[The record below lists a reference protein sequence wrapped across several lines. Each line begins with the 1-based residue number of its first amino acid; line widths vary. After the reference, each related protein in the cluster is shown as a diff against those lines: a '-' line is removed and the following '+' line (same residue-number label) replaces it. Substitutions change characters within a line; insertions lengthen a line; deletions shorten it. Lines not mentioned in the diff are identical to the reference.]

1 MNTSQTPP
9 TLTLACPDCHGL
21 TRVAEARLGEGP
33 RCPRCKA
40 ALFQGHPVELD
51 EPAFNAHVGK
61 SSLPVVVDFWAAWCG
76 PCRAMAPHFAAAAG
90 RMEPRLRFA
99 KVDTEA
105 APSLAARYNIRSIP
119 TLIVF
124 RNGQPVAQQAGAM
137 ETGAL
142 MRWLESTGLG

>member
-1 MNTSQTPP
+1 MKSSQGTASV
-9 TLTLACPDCHGL
+9 TLACPDCHGL
-21 TRVAEARLGEGP
+21 ARVPEARLGENP

-40 ALFQGHPVELD
+40 TLFQGHPVELD
-51 EPAFNAHVGK
+51 EAAFNAHVGK
-61 SSLPVVVDFWAAWCG
+61 TSLPVVVDFWASWCG

-105 APSLAARYNIRSIP
+105 VPSLAARYNIRSIP

-137 ETGAL
+137 DTGAL
-142 MRWLESTGLG
+142 MRWLDSLK